1 MHVVDNQP
9 FNVTPVL
16 LTLGYAVDAFF
27 LVDTVFEFH
36 YFMYIDEGLIVFN
49 KDYIHKH
56 YLRRRSVL
64 QETIGLFPF
73 DLIIIFFEG
82 RYCHY
87 CRLLKLVRVPNIL
100 RYTESIGVMLSELK
114 VEVDLSFVRV
124 IKLNLVMFLV
134 CHWVGC
140 CWYMM
145 ALLSMRYQFDQNW
158 IWADENNNLY
168 TVKHSDFNGF
178 SAYLRSVYWA
188 IVGMSTGEQAYFCSA
203 QL

>member
-1 MHVVDNQP
+1 
-9 FNVTPVL
+9 
-16 LTLGYAVDAFF
+16 
-27 LVDTVFEFH
+27 
-36 YFMYIDEGLIVFN
+36 
-49 KDYIHKH
+49 
-56 YLRRRSVL
+56 
-64 QETIGLFPF
+64 
-73 DLIIIFFEG
+73 
-82 RYCHY
+82 
-87 CRLLKLVRVPNIL
+87 
-100 RYTESIGVMLSELK
+100 MLSELK

-145 ALLSMRYQFDQNW
+145 ARLSMRYRFDQNW
-158 IWADENNNLY
+158 IWADENNNLF

-188 IVGMSTGEQAYFCSA
+188 IVGMSTGEQAHFCSD